1 MSKARGSI
9 CFSLEE
15 WAIIHDFLSTQIGDK
30 VDFTGYSC
38 LETRIRYGKMSD
50 ENKAKFLVK
59 LGLEDE

>member
-38 LETRIRYGKMSD
+38 LETRIRYGKLTD
-50 ENKAKFLVK
+50 EKKARMLAK
-59 LGLEDE
+59 LGMK